1 MLVNVCYDINEYL
14 HQLVLNAKAR
24 SNTYRRYFSGE
35 LSRPHETR
43 SQRCQFTLKF
53 RISSSAS
60 WEWVKDKLSI
70 HDGEICFQPREYPS
84 DLSDYLSDL
93 SSDLEVHSVVSEVQK
108 TQLWSIVGS
117 VRAAQGSK
125 SGYTDISLG
134 IPQAFSRWF
143 ALVRIWSPWLAP
155 RHGQGKFSPAE
166 DAILGSFLRWDGL
179 HLVILAV
186 SGVGDVVTVLKPDQ
200 HGNVILSARNDAVE
214 EARTTA
220 LIAVGTS
227 FESALA
233 AVMYHARALVH
244 DDIYIGGELEAE
256 MKASID
262 GVKAEWMENWY
273 DSLTYCTWNGLG
285 QNLNEAKILNAL
297 DILEDS
303 GIKSR

>member
-1 MLVNVCYDINEYL
+1 MCCEINQYL

-24 SNTYRRYFSGE
+24 SNAYRRYFSGN
-35 LSRPHETR
+35 LPRPHETH

-53 RISSSAS
+53 RVSSSAS

-70 HDGEICFQPREYPS
+70 QDGEIYFQPEDYSS
-84 DLSDYLSDL
+84 DLSEYLSDL
-93 SSDLEVHSVVSEVQK
+93 SPDLEVHSVASEVQG
-108 TQLWSIVGS
+108 TLLWSIVGPVPAARSSTSGHTS
-117 VRAAQGSK
+117 V
-125 SGYTDISLG
+125 SLG
-134 IPQAFSRWF
+134 IPRTFSRWF

-166 DAILGSFLRWDGL
+166 DAILSSFLRWDGL
-179 HLVILAV
+179 HVVVLAV
-186 SGVGDVVTVLKPDQ
+186 SGLGDVLTVLKTGQ
-200 HGNVILSARNDAVE
+200 HGNVILSARNDAAQ
-214 EARTTA
+214 EAKATA
-220 LIAVGTS
+220 IVAVGTS
-227 FESALA
+227 FESAMA
-233 AVMYHARALVH
+233 AVMYRARTLIH
-244 DDIYIGGELEAE
+244 EDMYIGGELEAE

-262 GVKAEWMENWY
+262 GVKADWMENWY